1 MSDEL
6 ATDEEIREALAERA
20 SREIMEK
27 HRASGAPDR
36 FALQPGWFPMPMD
49 PPDWVVLLIEKPWRA
64 LQQKSAAANT
74 IDRDAFDREIRE
86 RFGEVGIIV
95 DVLWHYSAL
104 PGCYIP
110 EVEPYAL
117 TFDPNEDPDRQVRD
131 VTADVLGL
139 GESGVIK

>member
-20 SREIMEK
+20 SREIMER
-27 HRASGAPDR
+27 HRAAGHTDSL
-36 FALQPGWFPMPMD
+36 ALQPGWFPMPSD
-49 PPDWVVLLIEKPWRA
+49 PPDWVILLIEKPWRV

-95 DVLWHYSAL
+95 DVLWHYSKL

-117 TFDPNEDPDRQVRD
+117 TFDPYDPDRQVRD